1 MNSQGDPKQPLPE
14 WALDA
19 GLERYIPETG
29 WGYSVVARTWYPY
42 PNKSAVKYEVC
53 PFYNGEIPREMD
65 VLLCCTVAD
74 VAHAIDL
81 IMDGKAPRYFGLDPL
96 YDYGGEEE

>member
-1 MNSQGDPKQPLPE
+1 
-14 WALDA
+14 
-19 GLERYIPETG
+19 
-29 WGYSVVARTWYPY
+29 
-42 PNKSAVKYEVC
+42 
-53 PFYNGEIPREMD
+53 MD